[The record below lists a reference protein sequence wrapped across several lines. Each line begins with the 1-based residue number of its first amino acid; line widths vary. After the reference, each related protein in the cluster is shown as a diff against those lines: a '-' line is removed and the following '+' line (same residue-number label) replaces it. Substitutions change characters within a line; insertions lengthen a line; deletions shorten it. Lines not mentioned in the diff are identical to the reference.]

1 MGKNIGISNGTIL
14 DYWQPWLEENHEFL
28 ITDIPECWGCRRT
41 WRGPWNKKEATTWQ
55 ELKNMWNACKPLVR
69 CHIVADSL
77 GGNSSPDNL
86 FLMCR
91 ACHDEAP
98 DTSFRDVFFKW
109 FEFKQE
115 NNYGIQQKNELKKW
129 LQLYL
134 PGFCGGSVS
143 EEQCKQVLDIVASDE
158 FMKWLEN
165 HTTSHAHRYGTGKLS
180 TFVGGLAKFME
191 VKGIQL
197 AEGSDHTSDEFMD
210 LPLWSLFN
218 KWTEGE

>member
-41 WRGPWNKKEATTWQ
+41 WSGPWNKEEATTWQ
-55 ELKNMWNACKPLVR
+55 ELKNMWNACKSLVR
-69 CHIVADSL
+69 CHIVPDSL
-77 GGNSSPDNL
+77 GGDNSPDNL

-109 FEFKQE
+109 FEYKQK
-115 NNYGIQQKNELKKW
+115 NNCWVQQKNEMKMWMKV
-129 LQLYL
+129 YL
-134 PGFCGGSVS
+134 PDSWRGT
-143 EEQCKQVLDIVASDE
+143 EEQWRQVSDIMTSDE
-158 FMKWLEN
+158 FGKWYVG
-165 HTTSHAHRYGTGKLS
+165 HVTSHVHAQHGGIFKFS
-180 TFVGGLAKFME
+180 TRIGALAKFME